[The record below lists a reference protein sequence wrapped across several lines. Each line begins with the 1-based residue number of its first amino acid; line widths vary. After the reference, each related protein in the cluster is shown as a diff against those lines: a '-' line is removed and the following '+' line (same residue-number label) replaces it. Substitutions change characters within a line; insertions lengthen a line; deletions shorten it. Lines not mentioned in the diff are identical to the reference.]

1 MSSVVPLIA
10 VDIGN
15 TRIKFGVFLDWQ
27 TPAEG
32 RLPSCS
38 VVLAEAAETVSIP
51 WDQLRSAI
59 GNLRPRCIVASVN
72 PPALESFLREWS
84 RTGWDEPVVVRSFEQ
99 LPIVNQTEP
108 PEQTG
113 LDRLLKGVAG
123 NVLRAQGHPLI
134 LVDSGTATTVDWITP
149 TGAFAGGAILPGLA
163 LSSQALHDHTAQL
176 PLISS
181 EDIGQ
186 NQPAPIGK
194 NTVEA
199 LRSGLY
205 WGHVGAVRE
214 LILQLSAR
222 SREPDVQVLITGGAG
237 ELLARELKSANYC
250 RDLTLQGL
258 AIAARQLLSCSTQS
272 GA

>member
-1 MSSVVPLIA
+1 M
-10 VDIGN
+10 
-15 TRIKFGVFLDWQ
+15 FLDWL

-32 RLPSCS
+32 RLPACS
-38 VVLAEAAETVSIP
+38 VVLASAADAISIP
-51 WDQLRSAI
+51 WDQLRAST

-72 PPALESFLREWS
+72 PPGLESFLREWS
-84 RTGWDEPVVVRSFEQ
+84 VTGWDEPVVVRSFEQ

-113 LDRLLKGVAG
+113 VDRLLKGVAG
-123 NVLRAQGHPLI
+123 NVLRTAGHPLI

-149 TGAFAGGAILPGLA
+149 TGAFAGGAILPGMT

-176 PLISS
+176 PLIAS

-186 NQPAPIGK
+186 NQPSPIGR

-199 LRSGLY
+199 LRSGVY

-214 LILQLSAR
+214 LISQLSAR
-222 SREPDVQVLITGGAG
+222 SPVPDVRVLVTGGAG
-237 ELLARELKSANYC
+237 ELLARELKLSNYH

-258 AIAARQLLSCSTQS
+258 ATTARSLLGGTAQLDVDE
-272 GA
+272 ARP